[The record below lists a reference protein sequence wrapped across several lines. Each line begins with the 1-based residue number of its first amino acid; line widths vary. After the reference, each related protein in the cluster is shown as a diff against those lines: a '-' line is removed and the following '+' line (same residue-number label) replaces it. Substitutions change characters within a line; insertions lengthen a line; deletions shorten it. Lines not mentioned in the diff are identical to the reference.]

1 MKPADN
7 IVEKTPESA
16 AEWYGFGVFL
26 RMNGRFG
33 EAINAFMEAADVA
46 EKEISGC
53 PDDVETIKA
62 LEEIRSKAFAS
73 VDLLKEINGFV
84 NKDLMN
90 P

>member
-1 MKPADN
+1 MPVKVPALSLLLML
-7 IVEKTPESA
+7 TSSA
-16 AEWYGFGVFL
+16 KE
-26 RMNGRFG
+26 
-33 EAINAFMEAADVA
+33 ISPADVA
-46 EKEISGC
+46 EEEIRGC
-53 PDDVETIKA
+53 PDDDEKIKA

>member
-33 EAINAFMEAADVA
+33 EAINALTM
-46 EKEISGC
+46 K
-53 PDDVETIKA
+53 K
-62 LEEIRSKAFAS
+62 
-73 VDLLKEINGFV
+73 
-84 NKDLMN
+84 
-90 P
+90 